1 MSKNIAII
9 GGGVIG
15 LCSAYWI
22 SHDVIFLFIE
32 DRDNMDRIVWK
43 MRFLR
48 MIPNNKKM
56 DRKNHPVES
65 SNKNPESLGISCH
78 VILCPILYLT

>member
-1 MSKNIAII
+1 
-9 GGGVIG
+9 
-15 LCSAYWI
+15 
-22 SHDVIFLFIE
+22 
-32 DRDNMDRIVWK
+32 MDRIVWK

-78 VILCPILYLT
+78 VILCPILLKDEEDKINYCSK

>member
-1 MSKNIAII
+1 MLNIPNESLQDYVQHIGSLMMSSSKYN
-9 GGGVIG
+9 VM
-15 LCSAYWI
+15 
-22 SHDVIFLFIE
+22 V
-32 DRDNMDRIVWK
+32 RIVWK

-65 SNKNPESLGISCH
+65 SNKNPESLGISY
-78 VILCPILYLT
+78 LYCRHHHHHHLF